1 MHQRKCCC
9 SARELTTDCVCRL
22 LIMGRACGS
31 IYFIFMSQMV
41 HVVLFMNKLAV
52 QNTSVS
58 KAVCRMQ
65 RGAQK
70 NELRHATFRFV
81 GLIKGFDPIT
91 PSLTLMVYSLLIKGL
106 YILYLIL
113 GQSPYSSFHY
123 LHAAVKRSTVH
134 LKINKKK
141 KNPVYC
147 TRGWE
152 PTGL

>member
-58 KAVCRMQ
+58 KAVRRMQ
-65 RGAQK
+65 RGPKKRTLTCNILFCWSYQ
-70 NELRHATFRFV
+70 RFRPHYSITHPDGVFPAN
-81 GLIKGFDPIT
+81 KRPI
-91 PSLTLMVYSLLIKGL
+91 
-106 YILYLIL
+106 YILYIIL
-113 GQSPYSSFHY
+113 GQCPYGSFHY
-123 LHAAVKRSTVH
+123 LHAAVRRSTVH
-134 LKINKKK
+134 LKIKKKK

-147 TRGWE
+147 TRG
-152 PTGL
+152 